1 MNTQNTQWKGSKQCK
16 ERRWTRQGEA
26 ANSSRNGSENA
37 KGVKRQLKRQSLG
50 PSGSVRWY

>member
-16 ERRWTRQGEA
+16 KRRWTRQGEA